1 MLERL
6 VRKLTRAVLRREGVS
21 NHSDLSD
28 ITFIIFISLFCVFMD
43 VIFFQYTFFYVDYNI
58 VLSVKNCSEYVI

>member
-28 ITFIIFISLFCVFMD
+28 INDVYSDFINNFHYENMGKISQIQTKM
-43 VIFFQYTFFYVDYNI
+43 
-58 VLSVKNCSEYVI
+58 